1 MENPNI
7 QPRYMNSTKKHYY
20 LASVNENV
28 QQLVKQ
34 EIDGLTTVLIDLK
47 SQYDIISKE
56 SIEKKLQTDELTKK
70 IDSIQKIV
78 KHSRSQIEDTNAKSK
93 NLANLIKQKRTQ
105 LNEGLYQMKTL
116 LGNINKLK
124 KDNFLLQKKINVN
137 ENITK
142 RLANNNQTEILK
154 ETVLKGKKNKV
165 HSEIANQNAKN
176 IFNEGEQKLQLQY
189 YKTIIEQKNMFIRT
203 DEERKERQKKLA
215 EEAKNNSA
223 DKQEIEKRKIL
234 CLLKLYNI
242 YLENEMAKSLKEN
255 EEIETTY
262 RSIREIV
269 GSPSLK
275 VIVDKILTKETT
287 YNDSLAQINELENL
301 IEVYN
306 KDIEQLESKLKLLKN
321 EQIVQQND
329 EKTLST
335 IQSNLIQEDESQLLK
350 EEEELIAEEK
360 LLKDKLLQ
368 VNLTYKK
375 IMENIE
381 FFIEEM
387 KGNPDLIKDEKKEKV
402 IKKNYNFDDTNDN
415 FFQQKTMPGQST
427 VYDPNST
434 KNEMNNTKT
443 TDNKQNNISPLMTTT
458 KNYFSKDESKNN
470 NLTQNKFFSR
480 GSTPKNKILDEIRI
494 PTDKKELKKD
504 DSMKPISQKEQYNE
518 NNIISGLNDENEKE
532 QEQQQEESLFDNM
545 NNSNEIVK
553 NYNDFLIW
561 LNKKFDKFFLC
572 FNKEQFKVAMAEKGY
587 KGAEQSIEQKNKNT
601 GADRNTERKV
611 TKKRRNTKRFE
622 RINTLNKMHI
632 DESGKNMNKLKTEDN
647 EVEVDEDEIV
657 VKQKDDGNKLFRVR
671 KKDNKPSNDI
681 FQRFLEEQESKLNEY
696 IHEKELRNKKVVKTQ
711 S

>member
-1 MENPNI
+1 MDKDNQNI

-28 QQLVKQ
+28 QQLIKQ

-47 SQYDIISKE
+47 SQYDIISRE
-56 SIEKKLQTDELTKK
+56 SIEKKLQTEELTKK
-70 IDSIQKIV
+70 IDSLQKIV
-78 KHSRSQIEDTNAKSK
+78 KHSRGQIEDTNTKSK

-124 KDNFLLQKKINVN
+124 KDNFLLQKKINKN
-137 ENITK
+137 EDITK
-142 RLANNNQTEILK
+142 RLANSNQAELLK

-165 HSEIANQNAKN
+165 HSEITNQIAKN
-176 IFNEGEQKLQLQY
+176 KFEEGEQKLQLQY
-189 YKTIIEQKNMFIRT
+189 YRTIIEQKNMFIRT

-255 EEIETTY
+255 EEIESTY

-275 VIVDKILTKETT
+275 VIADKILTKETT

-329 EKTLST
+329 ERTLST
-335 IQSNLIQEDESQLLK
+335 IQSNLIQENESQLIK
-350 EEEELIAEEK
+350 EEEKLIEEEK

-368 VNLTYKK
+368 VNLIYKK

-387 KGNPDLIKDEKKEKV
+387 KTDSEKKKDEKG

-415 FFQQKTMPGQST
+415 FFQQKTMAGQST
-427 VYDPNST
+427 QYDPNTT
-434 KNEMNNTKT
+434 KNEMNNTKST
-443 TDNKQNNISPLMTTT
+443 LNKAN
-458 KNYFSKDESKNN
+458 NYFPTTESKIDPR
-470 NLTQNKFFSR
+470 TQNKFFSR

-494 PTDKKELKKD
+494 STNDKGLKKD
-504 DSMKPISQKEQYNE
+504 DSMKPISQKEQCNE
-518 NNIISGLNDENEKE
+518 NNILPGFNEKE
-532 QEQQQEESLFDNM
+532 NSLVIENMDNL
-545 NNSNEIVK
+545 NNLNTDSSEIIK
-553 NYNDFLIW
+553 NYNEFLYW
-561 LNKKFDKFFLC
+561 LNQKFDKFFLC
-572 FNKEQFKVAMAEKGY
+572 FNKEQFKAAMAEKGL
-587 KGAEQSIEQKNKNT
+587 KEMEQKNEQKNKNLNFERT
-601 GADRNTERKV
+601 GEKKT
-611 TKKRRNTKRFE
+611 TKRRRTRRFE
-622 RINTLNKMHI
+622 GFGNVNKMHV
-632 DESGKNMNKLKTEDN
+632 DASGKEMNKFKTEDN
-647 EVEVDEDEIV
+647 EVEVDEEEIM
-657 VKQKDDGNKLFRVR
+657 VKEKDDGNKIHRFR

-696 IHEKELRNKKVVKTQ
+696 IHERELRNKKPVKTQ

>member
-1 MENPNI
+1 
-7 QPRYMNSTKKHYY
+7 
-20 LASVNENV
+20 
-28 QQLVKQ
+28 
-34 EIDGLTTVLIDLK
+34 
-47 SQYDIISKE
+47 
-56 SIEKKLQTDELTKK
+56 
-70 IDSIQKIV
+70 
-78 KHSRSQIEDTNAKSK
+78 
-93 NLANLIKQKRTQ
+93 
-105 LNEGLYQMKTL
+105 MKTL

-165 HSEIANQNAKN
+165 HSEIVTQYMKNTFNQ
-176 IFNEGEQKLQLQY
+176 GEQNLQLQY
-189 YKTIIEQKNMFIRT
+189 YRTIIEQKNMFIRT

-458 KNYFSKDESKNN
+458 KNYFSKDESKDN

-518 NNIISGLNDENEKE
+518 NNLLSGLNDEQEKE
-532 QEQQQEESLFDNM
+532 DSLFDNM
-545 NNSNEIVK
+545 NNSNGVVGGCNE
-553 NYNDFLIW
+553 FLNW
-561 LNKKFDKFFLC
+561 LNKKLDKFFLC
-572 FNKEQFKVAMAEKGY
+572 FNKEQFKVAMAEKGLIE
-587 KGAEQSIEQKNKNT
+587 AEQNNEQKNKNM
-601 GADRNTERKV
+601 GGERNPERKA
-611 TKKRRNTKRFE
+611 TKKRRNTRRFE
-622 RINTLNKMHI
+622 RINTINKMHI
-632 DESGKNMNKLKTEDN
+632 DESGKNMNKFKTEDN
-647 EVEVDEDEIV
+647 EVEVDEDEIM
-657 VKQKDDGNKLFRVR
+657 VKQKDEVNKVFRFR

-696 IHEKELRNKKVVKTQ
+696 IHERELRNKKTTKAQ

>member
-1 MENPNI
+1 MDKDNPNTL
-7 QPRYMNSTKKHYY
+7 PTYMISTKKHYY

-28 QQLVKQ
+28 QQLIKQ

-56 SIEKKLQTDELTKK
+56 SIEKKLQTEELTKK
-70 IDSIQKIV
+70 IDSLQKIL
-78 KHSRSQIEDTNAKSK
+78 KHSRGQIEDTNTKSK
-93 NLANLIKQKRTQ
+93 NLANLIKQKRTE

-137 ENITK
+137 EDITK
-142 RLANNNQTEILK
+142 RLANNNQLEMLK
-154 ETVLKGKKNKV
+154 ETALNGKKNKV
-165 HSEIANQNAKN
+165 HSEIAKQKAKN
-176 IFNEGEQKLQLQY
+176 AFEKGEQDLQLQY

-335 IQSNLIQEDESQLLK
+335 IQSNLIQENENQLIK

-360 LLKDKLLQ
+360 ILKDKLLQ
-368 VNLTYKK
+368 INLIYRK

-387 KGNPDLIKDEKKEKV
+387 KVNSDKNKDEKI
-402 IKKNYNFDDTNDN
+402 IKKKYNFDDTNDN
-415 FFQQKTMPGQST
+415 FFQQKTMTGQST
-427 VYDPNST
+427 VYDPNTT
-434 KNEMNNTKT
+434 KNDMNNTKT
-443 TDNKQNNISPLMTTT
+443 TINKQNNFSPLMTT
-458 KNYFSKDESKNN
+458 KNYFRTDDSKINT
-470 NLTQNKFFSR
+470 LTQNKFFSR
-480 GSTPKNKILDEIRI
+480 GSTPKNKILDEICI
-494 PTDKKELKKD
+494 TSTNKGLKRD
-504 DSMKPISQKEQYNE
+504 DSMKPASQKEQCNE
-518 NNIISGLNDENEKE
+518 NNILPGFHDE
-532 QEQQQEESLFDNM
+532 QEDSLFDNM
-545 NNSNEIVK
+545 SNSNEIVK

-601 GADRNTERKV
+601 GADRNIERKV
-611 TKKRRNTKRFE
+611 TKKRKNTKRFE

-696 IHEKELRNKKVVKTQ
+696 IHERELRNKKTTKPQ

>member
-1 MENPNI
+1 
-7 QPRYMNSTKKHYY
+7 
-20 LASVNENV
+20 
-28 QQLVKQ
+28 
-34 EIDGLTTVLIDLK
+34 
-47 SQYDIISKE
+47 
-56 SIEKKLQTDELTKK
+56 
-70 IDSIQKIV
+70 
-78 KHSRSQIEDTNAKSK
+78 
-93 NLANLIKQKRTQ
+93 
-105 LNEGLYQMKTL
+105 MKTL

-165 HSEIANQNAKN
+165 HSEIVTQYMKNTFNQ
-176 IFNEGEQKLQLQY
+176 GEQNLQLQY
-189 YKTIIEQKNMFIRT
+189 YRTIIEQKNMFIRT

-269 GSPSLK
+269 GSSSLK
-275 VIVDKILTKETT
+275 IIVDKILTKETT

-321 EQIVQQND
+321 EQIMQQND

-335 IQSNLIQEDESQLLK
+335 IQSNLIQENESQLLK

-387 KGNPDLIKDEKKEKV
+387 KGNSELIKDEKVK
-402 IKKNYNFDDTNDN
+402 KKN
-415 FFQQKTMPGQST
+415 
-427 VYDPNST
+427 
-434 KNEMNNTKT
+434 
-443 TDNKQNNISPLMTTT
+443 
-458 KNYFSKDESKNN
+458 
-470 NLTQNKFFSR
+470 
-480 GSTPKNKILDEIRI
+480 
-494 PTDKKELKKD
+494 
-504 DSMKPISQKEQYNE
+504 
-518 NNIISGLNDENEKE
+518 
-532 QEQQQEESLFDNM
+532 
-545 NNSNEIVK
+545 
-553 NYNDFLIW
+553 
-561 LNKKFDKFFLC
+561 
-572 FNKEQFKVAMAEKGY
+572 
-587 KGAEQSIEQKNKNT
+587 
-601 GADRNTERKV
+601 
-611 TKKRRNTKRFE
+611 
-622 RINTLNKMHI
+622 
-632 DESGKNMNKLKTEDN
+632 
-647 EVEVDEDEIV
+647 
-657 VKQKDDGNKLFRVR
+657 
-671 KKDNKPSNDI
+671 
-681 FQRFLEEQESKLNEY
+681 
-696 IHEKELRNKKVVKTQ
+696 
-711 S
+711 

>member
-1 MENPNI
+1 MDKDNPNI

-28 QQLVKQ
+28 QQLIKQ

-47 SQYDIISKE
+47 SQYDIISRE
-56 SIEKKLQTDELTKK
+56 SIEKKLQTEELTKK
-70 IDSIQKIV
+70 IDSLQKIV
-78 KHSRSQIEDTNAKSK
+78 KHSRGQLEDTNTKSK
-93 NLANLIKQKRTQ
+93 NLAKLIKEKRTQ

-124 KDNFLLQKKINVN
+124 KDNFLLQKKINKN
-137 ENITK
+137 EDITK
-142 RLANNNQTEILK
+142 RLANSNQAELLK

-165 HSEIANQNAKN
+165 HSEITNQIAKN
-176 IFNEGEQKLQLQY
+176 KFEEGEQKLQLQY
-189 YKTIIEQKNMFIRT
+189 YRTIIEQKNMFIRT

-255 EEIETTY
+255 EEIESTY

-287 YNDSLAQINELENL
+287 YNDSLAQVNELENL

-329 EKTLST
+329 ERTLST
-335 IQSNLIQEDESQLLK
+335 IQSNLIQENESQLIK
-350 EEEELIAEEK
+350 EEEKLIEEEK

-368 VNLTYKK
+368 VNLIYKK

-387 KGNPDLIKDEKKEKV
+387 KTDSEKKKDEKV

-415 FFQQKTMPGQST
+415 FFQQKTMAGQST
-427 VYDPNST
+427 QYDPNTT
-434 KNEMNNTKT
+434 KNEMNNTKST
-443 TDNKQNNISPLMTTT
+443 LNKAN
-458 KNYFSKDESKNN
+458 NYFPTTESKIDPR
-470 NLTQNKFFSR
+470 TQNKFFSR

-494 PTDKKELKKD
+494 STNDKELKKD
-504 DSMKPISQKEQYNE
+504 DSMKPI
-518 NNIISGLNDENEKE
+518 
-532 QEQQQEESLFDNM
+532 
-545 NNSNEIVK
+545 
-553 NYNDFLIW
+553 
-561 LNKKFDKFFLC
+561 
-572 FNKEQFKVAMAEKGY
+572 
-587 KGAEQSIEQKNKNT
+587 
-601 GADRNTERKV
+601 
-611 TKKRRNTKRFE
+611 
-622 RINTLNKMHI
+622 
-632 DESGKNMNKLKTEDN
+632 
-647 EVEVDEDEIV
+647 
-657 VKQKDDGNKLFRVR
+657 
-671 KKDNKPSNDI
+671 
-681 FQRFLEEQESKLNEY
+681 
-696 IHEKELRNKKVVKTQ
+696 
-711 S
+711 

>member
-1 MENPNI
+1 MDKDNPNTL
-7 QPRYMNSTKKHYY
+7 PTYMISTKKHYY

-28 QQLVKQ
+28 QQLIKQ

-56 SIEKKLQTDELTKK
+56 SIEKKLQTEELTKK
-70 IDSIQKIV
+70 IDSLQKIL
-78 KHSRSQIEDTNAKSK
+78 KHSRGQIEDTNTKSK
-93 NLANLIKQKRTQ
+93 NLANLIKQKRTE

-137 ENITK
+137 EDITK
-142 RLANNNQTEILK
+142 RLANNNQLEMLK
-154 ETVLKGKKNKV
+154 ETALNGKKNKV
-165 HSEIANQNAKN
+165 HSEIAKQKAKN
-176 IFNEGEQKLQLQY
+176 AFEKGEQDLQLQY

-335 IQSNLIQEDESQLLK
+335 IQSNLIQENENQLIK

-360 LLKDKLLQ
+360 ILKDKLLQ
-368 VNLTYKK
+368 INLIYRK

-387 KGNPDLIKDEKKEKV
+387 KVNSDKNKDEKV
-402 IKKNYNFDDTNDN
+402 IKKKYNFDDTNDN
-415 FFQQKTMPGQST
+415 FYQQKTMTGQST
-427 VYDPNST
+427 VYDPNTT
-434 KNEMNNTKT
+434 KNDMNNTKT
-443 TDNKQNNISPLMTTT
+443 TINKQNNFSPLMTT
-458 KNYFSKDESKNN
+458 KNYFRTDDSKIKT
-470 NLTQNKFFSR
+470 LTQNKFFSR
-480 GSTPKNKILDEIRI
+480 GSTPKNKILDEICI
-494 PTDKKELKKD
+494 TSTNKGLKRD
-504 DSMKPISQKEQYNE
+504 DSMKPASQKEQCNE
-518 NNIISGLNDENEKE
+518 NNILPGFHDE
-532 QEQQQEESLFDNM
+532 QEDSLFDNM
-545 NNSNEIVK
+545 SNSNEIVK

-572 FNKEQFKVAMAEKGY
+572 FNKEQFKASMAEKGLLEAQH
-587 KGAEQSIEQKNKNT
+587 KNESKNKNLNIERNGERKAT
-601 GADRNTERKV
+601 KKKRNTRK
-611 TKKRRNTKRFE
+611 FE
-622 RINTLNKMHI
+622 GFGANNKIHV
-632 DESGKNMNKLKTEDN
+632 DANGKEVNKFKTEDT
-647 EVEVDEDEIV
+647 EVEIDEDEIN
-657 VKQKDDGNKLFRVR
+657 VKQNDEGNKVTRLR

-696 IHEKELRNKKVVKTQ
+696 IHERELRNKKTTKPQ